1 MSKPKIIAVV
11 GPTASGKTSLAI
23 DIAKQFAGEIISAD
37 SRQVYRGMDIGTSKV
52 TKEEMAG
59 VPHHLLDIADPT
71 EVYTGTDFVRDAGA
85 VIDEVNRRARVPII
99 AGGTFFY
106 IDLLRGRMNAAP
118 VAPDSDF
125 RQSLTHYSDT
135 ELFELL
141 THKDPRRA
149 ATIDPHNRRRLI
161 RALEII
167 KTLGAVPTLTTTD
180 SSYNWLIIG
189 INIDKET
196 LASKFRARLTE
207 WLEIGLVNEVEKI
220 RSTVSPDRF
229 REFGFEYTLT
239 ADYIDQKI
247 NEAELFDRFV
257 EKNWQYAKR
266 QMTWLKKDSAVE
278 WFKPKPRQPI
288 FDRVAQFL
296 ERDS

>member
-278 WFKPKPRQPI
+278 WFKPKTRQPI